1 MKTAELWFTSDY
13 SPAFLEVARRRQM
26 NYEIIRQMN
35 KSSLYRVMYTEDW
48 ELVHLGMDIQLTL
61 SAQLSKLK

>member
-13 SPAFLEVARRRQM
+13 STAFLEVARSKQM
-26 NYEIIRQMN
+26 HYEIIREMN
-35 KSSLYRVMYTEDW
+35 KSCLYRVMYTDEW

-61 SAQLSKLK
+61 VQQLRKA